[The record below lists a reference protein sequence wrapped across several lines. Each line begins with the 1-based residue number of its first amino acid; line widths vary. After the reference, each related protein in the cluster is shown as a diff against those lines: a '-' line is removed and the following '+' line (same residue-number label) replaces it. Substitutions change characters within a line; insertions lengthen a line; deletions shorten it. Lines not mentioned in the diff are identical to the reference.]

1 MAKSNVLMDP
11 EPGTHT
17 GGCGSW
23 TGRGQRFTWP
33 SWKYFPFHAKI
44 SFACHAFSTRSNA
57 SR

>member
-1 MAKSNVLMDP
+1 MLP
-11 EPGTHT
+11 EPGTQT

-23 TGRGQRFTWP
+23 IGRGHRLTWP

-44 SFACHAFSTRSNA
+44 SFACHAFSTSSKA